1 MNLCFGS
8 KHSRRKCPRFSV
20 AWDAWLP
27 LFTCPTHIDILCHSF
42 STSDTACSQNHL
54 SGYLHFNT
62 FFLPRL
68 HHFPKYPVTCQNFTK
83 WQEKWWLEY
92 RSLSLWKLVLWRR
105 QTGIFNIC
113 CNTYRICLHGRI
125 FKRHSQPL
133 MKVVRQA
140 SWETKTKQNKKPA
153 HIPGSKWLS
162 VNCEQHLTNGSKG
175 FKIEFNKNWDCRS

>member
-1 MNLCFGS
+1 MLGS
-8 KHSRRKCPRFSV
+8 LFSLVPLILIFCVTHSVLLIQHV
-20 AWDAWLP
+20 AK
-27 LFTCPTHIDILCHSF
+27 TTSQDICTLI
-42 STSDTACSQNHL
+42 L
-54 SGYLHFNT
+54 SSYLVFII
-62 FFLPRL
+62 FLNIQV
-68 HHFPKYPVTCQNFTK
+68 PVTCQNFTK

-105 QTGIFNIC
+105 QTGIFNIS

-140 SWETKTKQNKKPA
+140 SWETKTKQNKKPV
-153 HIPGSKWLS
+153 HILGSKWLS